1 MEMMEGDKLS
11 LTSEVSE
18 SAAASSLEL
27 AEGAPSLVEA
37 DSQHRAGNH
46 ILRAIG
52 GLSINERFSE
62 IITVGQVR
70 ARKLTDGARRLPGAI
85 KSGAVALQNFGQS
98 VANTTSKA
106 VAKAAEQA
114 RNAPGTAATF
124 VVIGTWA
131 LLEALEGGSWDERR
145 DRIENY
151 FTTPERPYYPPAPRP
166 VHRPAQAAA
175 TYTRQ
180 ADKWP
185 PEWVDE
191 FRATLRTRSEPQ
203 PLAAPTQSAAQAAA
217 SQQPV
222 QPSQPTTALA
232 PPAPPLPRPTAQR
245 TTRPARAQA
254 YLEATEPK
262 HSSPWPTLATAF
274 ESQPGTD
281 KSFRLVSVYDGGH
294 ATHYFHGPAQSTYKA
309 VRNWLRDH
317 PGSYVLADTPF
328 TPLGPDGLQ
337 LLPTHKT
344 SSAP

>member
-1 MEMMEGDKLS
+1 MEMTEGDKLS

-27 AEGAPSLVEA
+27 TEDARLTEAE
-37 DSQHRAGNH
+37 SQHRAGNH

-52 GLSINERFSE
+52 GLSINERFSD
-62 IITVGQVR
+62 IITAGQVR
-70 ARKLTDGARRLPGAI
+70 ARKLADGARRLPAAI
-85 KSGAVALQNFGQS
+85 KYGAVALQNFGQS
-98 VANTTSKA
+98 AANTTSKA

-124 VVIGTWA
+124 MVIGAWA
-131 LLEALEGGSWDERR
+131 FLETLEGGSWDERR

-166 VHRPAQAAA
+166 GRRPVQAAA
-175 TYTRQ
+175 AYARQ

-203 PLAAPTQSAAQAAA
+203 PLAAPTQSAQAAA
-217 SQQPV
+217 SRQPV
-222 QPSQPTTALA
+222 QPGQPATA
-232 PPAPPLPRPTAQR
+232 PAPPPPPPPRPTAHR

-254 YLEATEPK
+254 HFEATEPK

-337 LLPTHKT
+337 MVSAHKT